1 MSTELVV
8 NSERSEFALQ
18 TAIALWADATT
29 DVTSNRRRDLLRD
42 KRAILVDFFGHIAKA
57 PGLVTPVDVKR
68 WQAILEQ
75 RGLTAGTVYGR
86 LARVSSF
93 YQWAR
98 SDPALGA
105 AIATNPVELARPK
118 APKAYQSPRTQALTD
133 DQLRAL
139 VDVVNAR
146 ADAGNVVAKRDYALL
161 LFFLLTGMRRAEV
174 IRLTWGDV
182 QLGTVMTIT
191 GLVKGGDYVSRE
203 VRDSR
208 VAAALVEYLVASDR
222 RSTLTAESPLWT
234 RHDFAKPETDDD
246 EPLTSHAFAHN
257 LKVYAAA
264 AGIGDIH
271 VHQTRHS
278 FARLVADQTG
288 SMTDVQDALG
298 HKNLATT
305 RVYIRRVAV
314 KRDRHSVAIG
324 DRLGIGWRGGHSL

>member
-1 MSTELVV
+1 LTTSLAA
-8 NSERSEFALQ
+8 FGDAPALRN
-18 TAIALWADATT
+18 AIALWADATT
-29 DVTSNRRRDLLRD
+29 DATSDRRRDLLRD
-42 KRAILVDFFGHIAKA
+42 KCAILVDFFVIVAK
-57 PGLVTPVDVKR
+57 PPSQVTPVDVKR

-118 APKAYQSPRTQALTD
+118 APRAYQSPRAQALTD

-139 VDVVNAR
+139 VDVVKAK
-146 ADAGNVVAKRDYALL
+146 ADEGDIVAKRDYALL

-174 IRLTWGDV
+174 IRLRWGDI
-182 QLGTVMTIT
+182 QLGIVMTIT

-203 VRDSR
+203 VRDPR
-208 VAAALVEYLVASDR
+208 VAAALQEYLVACDR
-222 RSTLTAESPLWT
+222 RLSLTAESPLWT
-234 RHDFAKPETDDD
+234 RHDFAKPENGDD
-246 EPLTSHAFAHN
+246 EALTSHAFAHN
-257 LKVYAAA
+257 LKAYAAT
-264 AGIGDIH
+264 AGIGDIN

-305 RVYIRRVAV
+305 RVYVRRIAV

-324 DRLGIGWRGGHSL
+324 DRLGID